1 MSNNPQQNPTGTLGL
16 TGLTVNAMA
25 LIAPGAFLWLTFEE
39 QSLYGAPLAGCAMWF
54 GIVAALMLCFATAIS
69 YAELSKLYP
78 GAGSSYLYAEQ
89 AFLSKTKAFKYARI
103 AKFVV
108 GWASHLYY
116 WVYPGCMVG
125 VTAIFVGYMA
135 NQFFPN
141 TFSSAINPPVL
152 MILVCIVFSLG
163 VGWIASKGVNGS
175 TAVSIAINVIQITA
189 LLIFTVIALAYR
201 IQHKQ
206 GDVAWHLSNGT
217 PITYQVAQVNQT
229 DANNKPI
236 QATWSDA
243 AKTPQVDDKGKPIYL
258 TQDRQV
264 TADDLKDATFAKLG
278 LNVGDPYPV
287 LQTDAAGK
295 NVLDKDGKPIE
306 VPFTISYLP
315 ADAYSGGGPMG
326 PDKDPLVFNFHSSA
340 LSVVAPHSFNFLII
354 QACVAIL
361 ILVGFESVTAMGAE
375 ARNPTKDVPK
385 AVLLSLVIQ
394 GAFCYLV
401 EYFAANYFL
410 NNGYTLSNA
419 GASAAPIGDM
429 MVLTGSWL
437 FGSATAGT
445 WYMWIQGITVF
456 LALIGTTLACINT
469 GARVTYAMGRDNEVG
484 ELFGYVHAKSG
495 APTKGIWVLS
505 FLSIILGIVTVSMY
519 LGGTTQTALDPK
531 YHNFW
536 YSFGLFDPGVY
547 ATAPNTLLIITLISN
562 FGTFLLYM
570 MSCIVAIIA
579 FKEHHTFNGF
589 KHFVVPVFGL
599 LANLGC
605 MLFYIIGP
613 FSVAGMSWK
622 EPFIALGVAALWGIF
637 GAIHFV
643 MHSKKKEKPMFMETP
658 ATA

>member
-89 AFLSKTKAFKYARI
+89 AFLSKTKAFKFARI

-141 TFSSAINPPVL
+141 TFSSAVNSPVL
-152 MILVCIVFSLG
+152 MILVCIVFALG

-175 TAVSIAINVIQITA
+175 TAVSVAINVIQITA

-206 GDVAWHLSNGT
+206 GDVAWHLSNGA
-217 PITYQVAQVNQT
+217 PITYQVDQVNQT
-229 DANNKPI
+229 DANNKPV
-236 QATWSDA
+236 QDA
-243 AKTPQVDDKGKPIYL
+243 WADGTPKVDDKKQPIYK

-264 TADDLKDATFAKLG
+264 TADDLKDKGIASLG
-278 LNVGDPYPV
+278 LSVGDPYPV
-287 LQTDAAGK
+287 LQKDAAGK
-295 NVLDKDGKPIE
+295 LVLDKDGKPIE
-306 VPFTISYLP
+306 VPFTISYLA
-315 ADAYSGGGPMG
+315 ADAYSGGGAAHSADDG
-326 PDKDPLVFNFHSSA
+326 PLTFNFHPDA
-340 LSVVAPHSFNFLII
+340 VSVVAPHKANFLII

-375 ARNPTKDVPK
+375 AKNPTKDVPK
-385 AVLLSLVIQ
+385 AVLLSLIIQ

-401 EYFAANYFL
+401 EYFAANYFM
-410 NNGYTLSNA
+410 NNGYTIGNA

-437 FGSATAGT
+437 FGSATAGL

-469 GARVTYAMGRDNEVG
+469 GARVTYAMGRDKEVG
-484 ELFGYVHAKSG
+484 ELFGDLHVKSG
-495 APTKGIWVLS
+495 APTKGIWILS
-505 FLSIILGIVTVSMY
+505 VISIVLGIATVAMY

-536 YSFGLFDPGVY
+536 YSFGLFDPSVY

-599 LANLGC
+599 VANLGC

-622 EPFIALGVAALWGIF
+622 EPFIALGVALVWGIY
-637 GAIHFV
+637 GAFHFLT
-643 MHSKKKEKPMFMETP
+643 HSKKKEKPIFMDAP
-658 ATA
+658 AAA

>member
-1 MSNNPQQNPTGTLGL
+1 M
-16 TGLTVNAMA
+16 
-25 LIAPGAFLWLTFEE
+25 
-39 QSLYGAPLAGCAMWF
+39 AGCAMWF

-89 AFLSKTKAFKYARI
+89 AFLSKTKMFKFARI

-125 VTAIFVGYMA
+125 VTAIFVGYMS

-141 TFSSAINPPVL
+141 TFSSAVNSPVL
-152 MILVCIVFSLG
+152 MIIVCIVFALG

-206 GDVAWHLSNGT
+206 GDQAWHLSNGT
-217 PITYQVAQVNQT
+217 PITYQVDQVNQT
-229 DANNKPI
+229 DASGKPI
-236 QATWSDA
+236 QAKWADG
-243 AKTPQVDDKGKPIYL
+243 TPQVDDKKQPIYA

-264 TADDLKDATFAKLG
+264 TADDLKDKAIASLG
-278 LNVGDPYPV
+278 LGVGDPYPV
-287 LQTDAAGK
+287 LQKDAAGK
-295 NVLDKDGKPIE
+295 LVMGKDGKPIE

-315 ADAYSGGGPMG
+315 SDAYSGGGDPHSANDG
-326 PDKDPLVFNFHSSA
+326 PLTFNFHPTA
-340 LSVVAPHSFNFLII
+340 LSVVSPHSMNFLVI

-375 ARNPTKDVPK
+375 AKNPTKDVPK
-385 AVLLSLVIQ
+385 AVLLSLIIQ
-394 GAFCYLV
+394 GAFCYLL

-484 ELFGYVHAKSG
+484 ELFGYMHGKSG
-495 APTKGIWVLS
+495 APTKGIWVLT
-505 FLSIILGIVTVSMY
+505 FISIVLGIVTVAMY
-519 LGGTTQTALDPK
+519 LG
-531 YHNFW
+531 W
-536 YSFGLFDPGVY
+536 
-547 ATAPNTLLIITLISN
+547 
-562 FGTFLLYM
+562 
-570 MSCIVAIIA
+570 
-579 FKEHHTFNGF
+579 HHA
-589 KHFVVPVFGL
+589 V
-599 LANLGC
+599 
-605 MLFYIIGP
+605 
-613 FSVAGMSWK
+613 
-622 EPFIALGVAALWGIF
+622 
-637 GAIHFV
+637 GA
-643 MHSKKKEKPMFMETP
+643 
-658 ATA
+658 